1 MEFYGMIQFYKCYGA
16 LHLNRYPKDGL

>member
-16 LHLNRYPKDGL
+16 LHLNSYPKDGL